1 MKVLSIIFVLLLSA
15 CTTTTTNN
23 NKQVKEAMAY
33 GTLTEL
39 NKFDEHIEKELL
51 IRLYEVPNNSINCF
65 VETHGICKY
74 EYFLS
79 VSTFDEYPE
88 VDVFKLSISG
98 KILNTAWIVVEQPD
112 YAEIVVTYSEYTNEA
127 YENNKALDKKLLKTE
142 LKISLDG
149 IVENT
154 I

>member
-1 MKVLSIIFVLLLSA
+1 MKVFSIIFVLLLSA
-15 CTTTTTNN
+15 CSTANN
-23 NKQVKEAMAY
+23 NNEVKEAMAY
-33 GTLTEL
+33 GKLIEL

-65 VETHGICKY
+65 VEIHGICKY

-79 VSTFDEYPE
+79 ISTFDEYPE
-88 VDVFKLSISG
+88 VDVFKLSVSG
-98 KILNTAWIVVEQPD
+98 KISNTEWVVVEQPD
-112 YAEIVVTYSEYTNEA
+112 YAEIVVTYSEYTDEA
-127 YENNKALDKKLLKTE
+127 YENNKELDKKVLKKE
-142 LKISLDG
+142 LKISLEG

>member
-1 MKVLSIIFVLLLSA
+1 MRVLSIIFVLFLSA
-15 CTTTTTNN
+15 CSTTDNN
-23 NKQVKEAMAY
+23 NQLKEAMAY
-33 GTLTEL
+33 GTLIEL
-39 NKFDEHIEKELL
+39 NKFDEHIQKEML
-51 IRLYEVPNNSINCF
+51 IRLYEVPNNSSNCF
-65 VETHGICKY
+65 VESHGVCKY

-88 VDVFKLSISG
+88 VGVFKLSVSG
-98 KILNTAWIVVEQPD
+98 KILNTEWVVVEQPD

-127 YENNKALDKKLLKTE
+127 YENNKTLKKKVLKTE